1 MGQVFAASNGR
12 SRAKIEQR
20 RVTSIIGHD
29 TTRALKRLIGLRHLV
44 HDLVEKTTNLVQEQH
59 FAVVNKPTRVLDAI
73 APPLGNV
80 ARVVEGAQR
89 MTASVVYDAIRATN
103 TGVRVLCDVGL
114 DAAATLGGNT
124 GPQMA
129 SADDPDDVATPLRS
143 TALGSRSWWIDQ
155 TLCVLNG
162 AMGDFLH
169 ERDNDLHIEM
179 GLRVLGRRVPPDPA
193 AMATALPNATGR
205 IAIFVHGLMC
215 TEWSWSFDAHKQYGD
230 PDVNFGTLLARDLGF
245 TPLYIRY
252 NTGLHVSENGRSL
265 SALLEAIFAAYPVPI
280 EQIVILGHSMGG
292 LVSRSAVHYGHEHG
306 ASWTKHLTHVYCIGS
321 PNLGAPLE
329 KTGNVLA
336 AVLAYFDTPG
346 TQVPAILLKARSAG
360 IKDLRFGYV
369 IDEDW
374 KDRDP
379 DALLEDNRHDVP
391 FVDSVLYCF
400 VAGTLTRDPA
410 HPATQILGD
419 VLVRMPS
426 AAGQTTDATRRI
438 PFHVGG
444 VVTGAH
450 HLALANHPDV
460 YAEIRRWLPAGLEP
474 PPTRA

>member
-1 MGQVFAASNGR
+1 V
-12 SRAKIEQR
+12 
-20 RVTSIIGHD
+20 
-29 TTRALKRLIGLRHLV
+29 KRLIGLRHLV
-44 HDLVEKTTNLVQEQH
+44 HDLVEKTTNLVQDQH
-59 FAVVNKPTRVLDAI
+59 FAVVNKPTRLLDAV
-73 APPLGNV
+73 APPLGDV
-80 ARVVEGAQR
+80 ARIVEGAQR
-89 MTASVVYDAIRATN
+89 ATASVVYDAIRATN
-103 TGVRVLCDVGL
+103 AGVRVLGDVGL
-114 DAAATLGGNT
+114 DAATAPTENND
-124 GPQMA
+124 
-129 SADDPDDVATPLRS
+129 ADDFATPLRS
-143 TALGSRSWWIDQ
+143 TALGSRSWWVDHAQ
-155 TLCVLNG
+155 GALNG
-162 AMGDFLH
+162 IMGDFLH
-169 ERDNDLHIEM
+169 ERDNDLHIKM
-179 GLRVLGRRVPPDPA
+179 GLRVHGRPIPA
-193 AMATALPNATGR
+193 EASAMLEALPGATGR

-215 TEWSWSFDAHKQYGD
+215 TEWSWSFQADKLYGD

-265 SALLEAIFAAYPVPI
+265 SELLEAVFAAYPVPI
-280 EQIVILGHSMGG
+280 EQIVIIGHSMGG

-306 ASWTKHLTHVYCIGS
+306 ASWIKRLTHVYCIGS

-336 AVLAYFDTPG
+336 TVLGYFDTPG
-346 TQVPAILLKARSAG
+346 TRVPAVLLNARSAG

-369 IDEDW
+369 VDEDW

-410 HPATQILGD
+410 HPATRILGD

-426 AAGQTTDATRRI
+426 ATGQSPNAARRI

-444 VVTGAH
+444 VVPGAH
-450 HLALANHPDV
+450 HVELANHPDV
-460 YAEIRRWLPAGLEP
+460 YTEIHRWLVEARPELLA
-474 PPTRA
+474 